1 MKGRSC
7 LQTVDLHFLRLLR
20 FLSVFL
26 SQLLLRRHESRCLQ
40 SQLDRMQ
47 LVDRCRYLVGSRK
60 GRAQIDKDGKTSD
73 KGSHEHRPK
82 QLQLDGVQKDEQ
94 LLIRLNQKGNALG
107 QCQYQQDRVMEGRVD
122 ALQRRDAIDALFAQ
136 PRHGR
141 VAFVRH
147 VRGNDLAVGLVEL
160 VDETVQF
167 AVKASA
173 RINDVVAGAQSRMA
187 LGEDAARVLNQL
199 TTTIIIVVVRACI
212 VIIIPRR
219 EIQKQAK
226 KQGVREREGYQKAS
240 RKSRPD
246 LVLLLSNSSA
256 LVCVCA

>member
-60 GRAQIDKDGKTSD
+60 GRAQIDKDGKTRD

-82 QLQLDGVQKDEQ
+82 QLQLDGVQKDEK
-94 LLIRLNQKGNALG
+94 LLICLNQKGNALG

-199 TTTIIIVVVRACI
+199 ATRIVVVRACI